1 MFSSSPVKRFLQ
13 GETSSKPTHSNS
25 VHAWLFLACLK
36 SREQREEREHHV
48 ADVNQ
53 QAHSYLHALGPGA
66 ALGYNLLAWSSS
78 QSEDQEFDDEDR
90 DDDSDDDDW
99 DSDW

>member
-1 MFSSSPVKRFLQ
+1 MGLMNMR
-13 GETSSKPTHSNS
+13 N
-25 VHAWLFLACLK
+25 AWFFLACLK

-48 ADVNQ
+48 ADANLH
-53 QAHSYLHALGPGA
+53 AHSFGPSLGPGA

-78 QSEDQEFDDEDR
+78 QS
-90 DDDSDDDDW
+90 DDDDFDEDDCDDDG